1 MCRLFTNLTWL
12 MCRLFTCKQ
21 EACIQILREKYE
33 QSWVEICR
41 TEEQE
46 RFWVRTLCAGPWPS
60 CWDITAGTAMGWCG
74 PGLWNIS
81 RSHRCLHQTVL
92 GKLIRSSFSEAA
104 NLTQG
109 NNQNAEIYLRFLKEL
124 ERRGTEMKAD
134 TQLLI
139 CGLGRPK
146 EQTEATRTS
155 SLMSVLP
162 RAELACAMWV
172 VRVPSQHHLASSGS
186 HSAVRLHEPSPP
198 QGRQRQR
205 QIEFCLSHLRW
216 HVPTPV
222 EAQQTNKGFSRSQQ
236 GFWRVT
242 AFWPS
247 WAASCKANHSEK
259 RKKGRN
265 MDKFTLLCVASCNS
279 V

>member
-1 MCRLFTNLTWL
+1 

-139 CGLGRPK
+139 CDLGRPK

-162 RAELACAMWV
+162 RAELACAM
-172 VRVPSQHHLASSGS
+172 
-186 HSAVRLHEPSPP
+186 
-198 QGRQRQR
+198 
-205 QIEFCLSHLRW
+205 
-216 HVPTPV
+216 
-222 EAQQTNKGFSRSQQ
+222 
-236 GFWRVT
+236 
-242 AFWPS
+242 
-247 WAASCKANHSEK
+247 
-259 RKKGRN
+259 
-265 MDKFTLLCVASCNS
+265 
-279 V
+279 